1 MTKTNWQCTEHIV
14 IMVMVAYQP
23 QQPCWIILKEIWVD
37 ENGALKTKIQD
48 TNFGSWLYNTAII
61 NQDGYNWQ
69 DRKPVMS
76 WWLCLSLEILICA
89 ANYRCFQKGKHTI
102 TNKQGQEFSQKL
114 CSKAKIKS
122 KEYQHNPNHIHKPS
136 TINIITYWK
145 SPVRI
150 VTENPHLR
158 RQLSLLCVQKLKHI
172 SGCVHTTT
180 NKQRQVILKAKPKTE
195 EKPHKPSSATPIIT
209 ALCSKGEPHHNK

>member
-1 MTKTNWQCTEHIV
+1 MVVVIIMLTMFLIV
-14 IMVMVAYQP
+14 
-23 QQPCWIILKEIWVD
+23 KEIWVD
-37 ENGALKTKIQD
+37 GWVEMEYIKRRYKIEILD
-48 TNFGSWLYNTAII
+48 
-61 NQDGYNWQ
+61 DGYTTLLLSIQIIIIDSHQ
-69 DRKPVMS
+69 DRKHVMS
-76 WWLCLSLEILICA
+76 RWLCLSLEILICD

-145 SPVRI
+145 SPIRI
-150 VTENPHLR
+150 VSGNPHLR

-195 EKPHKPSSATPIIT
+195 EKPHKPSSATPIIS
-209 ALCSKGEPHHNK
+209 ALCSNGEPHHNK